1 MKTSDLK
8 VSNKKTNDIFSSKTL
23 HEYLD
28 TEVYLDTQNIRNP
41 LVRITRRY
49 LLRHLRPNTRIVYM
63 IRKMQYYYNSKN
75 ALKRLYA
82 LYLHRKIWN
91 ESSCYISP
99 LAVIGKGLNL
109 PHPVGIVIGGAVRI
123 GSNVNIYQHVTI
135 GSRRKGDYKKGM
147 QPIIEDG
154 VTCFSNAQI
163 LGDITIGEGSVIG
176 AGAVVISSV
185 SPHTVSVGV
194 PSKEL
199 IKNCNNQ
206 I

>member
-8 VSNKKTNDIFSSKTL
+8 VSNKNTNDIFSSKTL

-63 IRKMQYYYNSKN
+63 IRKMQ
-75 ALKRLYA
+75 
-82 LYLHRKIWN
+82 
-91 ESSCYISP
+91 YISP